1 MLNIDSLNLIKEIKD
16 TEVFVQEQVIEKD
29 YYLDLLST
37 FPLEQMA
44 REDAHKKIALN
55 NYNSIEMSNFLAKN
69 KQWKE
74 FVDYIN
80 SHDFTNVVMAF
91 LTHNASNKVNF
102 TKDDLFI
109 GFEFS
114 VLRDGS
120 KVVPH
125 KDKYGK
131 LLSFV
136 FYFVP
141 EDWHLKNKYGAT
153 QFYKPKNKLLNLKF
167 FNDSSEYKNMKLTYE
182 IAPKYNRLMVFKPNR
197 ASWHGVKPIDT
208 EDKYGRPAF
217 IVTVHRKESLLEN
230 FYNLVSPITCKM
242 QSFL

>member
-74 FVDYIN
+74 FVVYIN
-80 SHDFTNVVMAF
+80 SHDFINVVMAF

-153 QFYKPKNKLLNLKF
+153 QFYKPKNKLLNLKWYS
-167 FNDSSEYKNMKLTYE
+167 NQ
-182 IAPKYNRLMVFKPNR
+182 
-197 ASWHGVKPIDT
+197 
-208 EDKYGRPAF
+208 
-217 IVTVHRKESLLEN
+217 IVLVGMAL
-230 FYNLVSPITCKM
+230 NL
-242 QSFL
+242 